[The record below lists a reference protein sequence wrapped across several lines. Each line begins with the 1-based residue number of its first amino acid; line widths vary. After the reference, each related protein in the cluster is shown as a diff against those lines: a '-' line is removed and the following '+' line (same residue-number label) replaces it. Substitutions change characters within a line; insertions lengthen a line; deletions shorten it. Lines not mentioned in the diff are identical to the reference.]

1 VGITVGRRETVARFA
16 GLQRAMSHFGTW
28 AGVAPDGSFLALRNV
43 SVNEIFALT
52 WEVP

>member
-1 VGITVGRRETVARFA
+1 MLPIVVALLA
-16 GLQRAMSHFGTW
+16 LVIGA
-28 AGVAPDGSFLALRNV
+28 AVALRNA